1 MSPLSSQQA
10 YKFAFGFPQTKSPTP
25 SQHPPPAFI
34 HSFPPFTAGVWESLR
49 PPSETDDSLEGL
61 RAVTLL
67 VTVCYIEKIQIE
79 SSKEKA
85 TVQSPGDSRSQLP
98 AVSSFQLF
106 RASSCFSPCS
116 PRDSA
121 SLSQQGR
128 VTHIQNT
135 VRRGSSPE
143 PWSPGFVLEFS
154 HTGIL
159 HPRVTLISQ
168 PPSEV
173 KLIQHGLGP

>member
-1 MSPLSSQQA
+1 MPSDFLKQNLPPRANILLQLSS
-10 YKFAFGFPQTKSPTP
+10 TP
-25 SQHPPPAFI
+25 FLLSLQDFLKK
-34 HSFPPFTAGVWESLR
+34 AGAWESPR